1 MAGIRMNSKS
11 KFNIHPLLAGASIVI
26 ILAGVREI
34 APVLNIFLVALLLAV
49 AVSPLLTWQL
59 RRGWPRA
66 VSLTLTILIVIVIM
80 GSISTILGVAINN
93 IVDKAPFYQDKIGEL
108 YHSGMKALA
117 ARGVDVSD
125 VQQLN
130 IFSPD
135 KIVGYMTSFLQNI
148 FSTFGNF
155 FFVVLLMVFI
165 LIEFADLTVKADK
178 GEFAEDS
185 WQIRFSDISNDLKK
199 YVSINAIAGLMAAVA
214 DFALLL
220 VLGIDFAVL
229 WGFLAFLFSFIP
241 NIGFILS
248 VLPPALLA
256 LLEYGWVHC
265 IIVVAGYIFFNSIID
280 NVIKPKFLGKEFKM
294 SVLVVFLSLLFWGW
308 LMGAIG
314 AILGVPLTMAVKRM
328 VEFMNKDM
336 EADGRSGGEPVIPLP
351 ETKPGGT
358 DA

>member
-1 MAGIRMNSKS
+1 MSVRSR
-11 KFNIHPLLAGASIVI
+11 FNIHPLLAGASIVI

-59 RRGWPRA
+59 RRGWPKAASLA
-66 VSLTLTILIVIVIM
+66 VTILIVIVIM
-80 GSISTILGVAINN
+80 GSVSTILGVAINN
-93 IVDKAPFYQDKIGEL
+93 IIGKAPFYQDKIAEL
-108 YHSGMKALA
+108 YHAGLNALT
-117 ARGVDVSD
+117 ARGIDVSD

-135 KIVGYMTSFLQNI
+135 KIVSYMTSFLQNI

-165 LIEFADLTVKADK
+165 LIEFAV
-178 GEFAEDS
+178 DS
-185 WQIRFSDISNDLKK
+185 WQSRFGDISDDLKK
-199 YVSINAIAGLMAAVA
+199 YVTINAVAGLMAALA
-214 DFALLL
+214 DFVLLL

-248 VLPPALLA
+248 VVPPALLA
-256 LLEYGWVHC
+256 LLEFGWGHFILV
-265 IIVVAGYIFFNSIID
+265 IVGYVIFNSIID

-294 SVLVVFLSLLFWGW
+294 SILVVFLSLLFWGW
-308 LMGAIG
+308 LLGAIG
-314 AILGVPLTMAVKRM
+314 AILGVPLTMAVKRI
-328 VEFMNKDM
+328 VDFASKDM
-336 EADGRSGGEPVIPLP
+336 EADGRAAEEPVIPLP
-351 ETKPGGT
+351 ETKPEKSAET
-358 DA
+358 

>member
-1 MAGIRMNSKS
+1 MNSRP
-11 KFNIHPLLAGASIVI
+11 KFSIHPLLAGASIVI
-26 ILAGVREI
+26 ILAGLCEV

-59 RRGWPRA
+59 RRGWPKPL
-66 VSLTLTILIVIVIM
+66 SLALTILIVIVIM
-80 GSISTILGVAINN
+80 GFFTSILGVAINN
-93 IVDKAPFYQDKIGEL
+93 MVSKAPFYQDKIAEL
-108 YHSGMKALA
+108 YHEGLVSLS
-117 ARGVDVSD
+117 ARGIDVSE
-125 VQQLN
+125 VQKLD

-165 LIEFADLTVKADK
+165 LIEFADITLKADR

-185 WQIRFSDISNDLKK
+185 WQNRFGDISDDLKK

-220 VLGIDFAVL
+220 VLGVDFAIL

-241 NIGFILS
+241 NIGFVLS

-256 LLEYGWVHC
+256 LLEFGWGHC
-265 IIVVAGYIFFNSIID
+265 ILVVVGYVIFNSIVD
-280 NVIKPKFLGKEFKM
+280 NIIKPRFLGKEFKM
-294 SVLVVFLSLLFWGW
+294 SILVVFLSLLFWGW
-308 LMGAIG
+308 LLGAIG
-314 AILGVPLTMAVKRM
+314 AVLGVPLTLSVKRI

-336 EADGRSGGEPVIPLP
+336 RVEEEPVIPLP
-351 ETKPGGT
+351 ETKPEESAET
-358 DA
+358 

>member
-1 MAGIRMNSKS
+1 MNARPR
-11 KFNIHPLLAGASIVI
+11 FNIHPLLAGASIVI

-59 RRGWPRA
+59 RKGWPKA
-66 VSLTLTILIVIVIM
+66 ASLAFTILIVIIIM
-80 GSISTILGVAINN
+80 GSVSTILGVAINN
-93 IVDKAPFYQDKIGEL
+93 IIGKAPFYQEKIGEL
-108 YHSGMKALA
+108 YHAGLNALTE
-117 ARGVDVSD
+117 RGVDVSD

-165 LIEFADLTVKADK
+165 LIEFADITIKSGR
-178 GEFAEDS
+178 GEFAPDS
-185 WQIRFSDISNDLKK
+185 WQTRFGDISDDLKK
-199 YVSINAIAGLMAAVA
+199 YVSINAIAGLMAALA
-214 DFALLL
+214 DFVLLL
-220 VLGIDFAVL
+220 ALGVDFAVL

-256 LLEYGWVHC
+256 LLEFGWGHC
-265 IIVVAGYIFFNSIID
+265 VLVVVGYVIFNSIID
-280 NVIKPKFLGKEFKM
+280 NVIKPRFLGKEFKM
-294 SVLVVFLSLLFWGW
+294 SILVVFLSLLFWGW
-308 LMGAIG
+308 LLGAIG
-314 AILGVPLTMAVKRM
+314 AILGVPLTMAAKRI
-328 VEFMNKDM
+328 VEFTNKDM
-336 EADGRSGGEPVIPLP
+336 EADGRAEEEPVIPLP
-351 ETKPGGT
+351 ETKPEKSAET
-358 DA
+358 

>member
-1 MAGIRMNSKS
+1 MTTRT

-59 RRGWPRA
+59 RRGWPKAASLA
-66 VSLTLTILIVIVIM
+66 VTILIVIVIM
-80 GSISTILGVAINN
+80 GSVSTILGVAINN
-93 IVDKAPFYQDKIGEL
+93 IIGKAPFYQDKIAEL
-108 YHSGMKALA
+108 YHAGMNALT
-117 ARGVDVSD
+117 ARGIDVSD

-135 KIVGYMTSFLQNI
+135 KIVGYMTTFLQNI

-165 LIEFADLTVKADK
+165 LIEFADITVKADR

-185 WQIRFSDISNDLKK
+185 WQHRFGDISEDLKK
-199 YVSINAIAGLMAAVA
+199 YVTINAIAGLIAAVA
-214 DFALLL
+214 DFVLLL
-220 VLGIDFAVL
+220 IIGVDFAVL

-241 NIGFILS
+241 NIGFVLS
-248 VLPPALLA
+248 VVPPALLA
-256 LLEYGWVHC
+256 LLEFGWGHC
-265 IIVVAGYIFFNSIID
+265 ILVVVGYVVFNSIID
-280 NVIKPKFLGKEFKM
+280 NVIKPRFLGKEFKM
-294 SVLVVFLSLLFWGW
+294 SILVVFLSLLFWGW

-314 AILGVPLTMAVKRM
+314 AILGVPLTMAVKRI
-328 VEFMNKDM
+328 VDFTNKDM
-336 EADGRSGGEPVIPLP
+336 EADGRARAAEEPVIPLP
-351 ETKPGGT
+351 ETKPEKS
-358 DA
+358 AES

>member
-1 MAGIRMNSKS
+1 MTTKP

-66 VSLTLTILIVIVIM
+66 ASLTLTILIVIVIL
-80 GSISTILGVAINN
+80 GSVTTILGVAINN
-93 IVDKAPFYQDKIGEL
+93 IIGKAPFYQDKIAEL
-108 YHSGMKALA
+108 YHAGLNALT
-117 ARGVDVSD
+117 ARGIDVSE

-155 FFVVLLMVFI
+155 FFVVLLMVFT
-165 LIEFADLTVKADK
+165 LIEFADITIKSAR
-178 GEFAEDS
+178 GAFAEDS
-185 WQIRFSDISNDLKK
+185 WQMRFSDISNDLKK
-199 YVSINAIAGLMAAVA
+199 YVSINAVAGLVAALA

-248 VLPPALLA
+248 VAPPALLA
-256 LLEYGWVHC
+256 LLEFGWGHF
-265 IIVVAGYIFFNSIID
+265 ILVVAGYVFFNSIID

-294 SVLVVFLSLLFWGW
+294 SILVVFLSLLFWGW
-308 LMGAIG
+308 LLGATG
-314 AILGVPLTMAVKRM
+314 AILGVPLTMAVKRI

-336 EADGRSGGEPVIPLP
+336 EADGRAAGGPVIPLP
-351 ETKPGGT
+351 ETKTGGLD